1 MIAIIGDFPNSY
13 EISNGCFTGY
23 IGDMLFELLGRGRV
37 FRKDCCL
44 KNIYDYNVG
53 KYKKPSPEAI
63 KNLQDYLLV
72 KKPNVILALGPMV
85 LEALTGY
92 KKLDKWRGSII
103 PTPYGKV
110 IPSYHP
116 RDVLK
121 MYEHKAILNLDIKKV
136 IAEKDSPEYVAPK
149 TDFITQ
155 PSFVETMSFLDELPE
170 TFSFDI
176 ETWGDRIR
184 CLGLG
189 ISKERAICIP
199 FMDSSCHSYWS
210 FEQEREILFKLRE
223 IFKSPRHRTVA
234 QNFPFDASFLEIE
247 FGIEVTNLYM
257 DTMIAQHCCYSEL
270 PKSLDFLTSIYTR
283 HNYYADYNFHNDKS
297 LWTYNCMDC
306 IATFECMKKLEL
318 EIESLDVKQF
328 YHKHA
333 QPVMITLTKMGHR
346 GLPVDESERTKM
358 LVEAEKIVASRA
370 SVLPKELNY
379 NSPKQLKNFLYT
391 TLGMKPIRKQGRV
404 STDAE
409 SLDKLYVKYSQ
420 HREVIQTIRD
430 IRKYSKLVSTYLKTP
445 LDNGRLKCSFNA
457 TGTKNGRVSSSK
469 TLSGSGGNLQNLPRG
484 DFRRIFK
491 AGPGKVILKGDL
503 SQAEAR
509 AVAWFANIP
518 SLIKNFQ
525 NPNFDVHKWNASIV
539 FGKAMQDITK
549 DERTL
554 SKPIVHGTNYKMGP
568 RTAAILAGISER
580 EAREAMLSYYTAL
593 PELTLWHNRI
603 ENLVRTNHKLK
614 TPFGRLRIFFGRC
627 DNSSLRSAI
636 AFLPQ
641 STVGD
646 IINQALYLIEQQM
659 PDRII
664 CQVHDEIVMEVFED
678 EVLQASKL
686 MYEACEKPIYIQGV
700 EDPLII
706 PLEIKIGPDWYNV
719 KPLERN

>member
-1 MIAIIGDFPNSY
+1 MIAIIGDFPN
-13 EISNGCFTGY
+13 NPDGCFTGY
-23 IGDMLFELLGRGRV
+23 IGNMLFDSLGRGRV
-37 FRKDCCL
+37 FRRDCYL
-44 KNIYDYNVG
+44 KNISDHNVG
-53 KYKKPSPEAI
+53 KYKSASPEAI
-63 KNLQDYLLV
+63 KNIQDYLLV

-103 PTPYGKV
+103 QTPFGKV

-116 RDVLK
+116 RDILR
-121 MYEHKAILNLDIKKV
+121 MYEHKAILGLDIKKV
-136 IAEKDSPEYVAPK
+136 IAEKDSPEYIPPK
-149 TDFITQ
+149 THFTIQ

-170 TFSFDI
+170 IFSFDI
-176 ETWGDRIR
+176 ETWGSRIR

-189 ISKERAICIP
+189 ISEEQAICIP
-199 FMDSSCHSYWS
+199 FMDSTCHSYWS

-223 IFKSPRHRTVA
+223 IFKSPKYKTVA

-257 DTMIAQHCCYSEL
+257 DTMVAQHCCYSEL
-270 PKSLDFLTSIYTR
+270 PKSLDFMTSIYTR
-283 HNYYADYNFHNDKS
+283 HNYYADYTFHNDES

-306 IATFECMKKLEL
+306 IATFECMKRLETELEL
-318 EIESLDVKQF
+318 LNVKQF
-328 YHKHA
+328 YHTHA
-333 QPVMITLTKMGHR
+333 QPIMIALTKMGHR
-346 GLPVDESERTKM
+346 GLPVDEEERTKM
-358 LVEAEKIVASRA
+358 LVEAEKIIASRT
-370 SVLPKELNY
+370 SRLPKDLNY
-379 NSPKQLKNFLYT
+379 NSPEQLKTYLYT
-391 TLGMKPIRKQGRV
+391 TLGMKAIKKLGKI

-409 SLDKLYVKYSQ
+409 TLNKLYAKYPQ
-420 HREVIQTIRD
+420 HREIIQTLLD

-445 LDNGRLKCSFNA
+445 LDEGRLKCSFNA

-509 AVAWFANIP
+509 AVAWFAHIP
-518 SLIKNFQ
+518 SLIQNFQ

-539 FGKAMQDITK
+539 FGKTIQDITK
-549 DERTL
+549 EERSL

-568 RTAAILAGISER
+568 KTASILAGITER
-580 EAREAMLSYYTAL
+580 EARNAMLSYYTAL
-593 PELTLWHNRI
+593 PELTLWHSKI
-603 ENLVRTNHKLK
+603 ESLVQRTHKLV
-614 TPFGRLRIFFGRC
+614 TPFGRTRIFFGRY
-627 DNSSLRSAI
+627 DNKLLRSAI

-641 STVGD
+641 STIAD
-646 IINQALYLIEQQM
+646 IINRALYIIEEQM
-659 PDRII
+659 PGRLI

-678 EVLQASKL
+678 EIMQASKL
-686 MYEACEKPIYIQGV
+686 MFDACEMPIHISGV
-700 EDPLII
+700 DIPLVI

-719 KPLERN
+719 KDLERNW